1 MAQKINLLLVDDNP
15 ADLFLIKDYLSESD
29 ILDLNILEATSIGE
43 AKEILTNQLVDLVLL
58 DMFLL
63 DSSGI
68 NTFYSVHNEFPKTS
82 IIVLSGLSDKNIA
95 LSTVQA
101 GAQDFLLKGDFDGR
115 LLEKTIIYS
124 VERKKNLQLLADSEN
139 KYRALFEVTPLPLFI
154 VSTDSNKIIKVN
166 AEAKHVFGFND
177 EEFIL
182 KELSDLFVNKKDISR
197 LIESTSI
204 EDQQF
209 RKVAVTKDELKI
221 IVDVTLK
228 RIILLDDTFI
238 IVQLKDVTEQ
248 VHFERNR
255 LDIINSIQDN
265 ERSNF
270 AMELHDGLAQELVLL
285 NIYIDQIKEK
295 CSDIPEVD
303 QAKSIITDAMKQT
316 RRLTYNVNPPLLNE
330 GFFKGLSVL
339 FERFNDIN
347 DIHISF
353 NIDKK
358 IENCEEIISDDISYN
373 SYRIIQEFLNN
384 SIKHA
389 DADEISC
396 FVASEEDFCS
406 IIIKDNGKGFDQ
418 SVSESIGM
426 GIKNMKKRAKL
437 FQIGIEI
444 DSKENSGTSLKLIIP
459 KSSGIDF

>member
-1 MAQKINLLLVDDNP
+1 MSQKINLLLVDDNP
-15 ADLFLIKDYLSESD
+15 ADLFLIKDYLSDSD
-29 ILDLNILEATSIGE
+29 ILDLKILEATSVSE
-43 AKEILTNQLVDLVLL
+43 AKQILSNQIVDLILL
-58 DMFLL
+58 DMFLP

-68 NTFYSVHNEFPKTS
+68 DTFYEIHNESPKTS

-115 LLEKTIIYS
+115 LLEKSIVYS

-154 VSTDSNKIIKVN
+154 VSNKSNKIIKVN
-166 AEAKHVFGFND
+166 AEARHVFGYVEN
-177 EEFIL
+177 EFVL
-182 KELSDLFVNKKDISR
+182 KNLTDLFTKTQDIDS
-197 LIESTSI
+197 LIELTNI

-209 RKVAVTKDELKI
+209 RGIAIKKDESEI

-228 RIILLDDTFI
+228 RIVLLDDTFTL
-238 IVQLKDVTEQ
+238 VQLKDVTEQ

-255 LDIINSIQDN
+255 LDVINSIQDN

-295 CSDIPEVD
+295 CSDIPEID
-303 QAKSIITDAMKQT
+303 RAKNIITDAMRQT
-316 RRLTYNVNPPLLNE
+316 RRLTYNVSPPLLNE

-339 FERFNDIN
+339 FERFNDVN
-347 DIHISF
+347 DILVSF
-353 NIDKK
+353 KIDKE
-358 IENCEEIISDDISYN
+358 ISNCEELINDEVSYN
-373 SYRIIQEFLNN
+373 SFRIIQEFLNN

-389 DADEISC
+389 EADEISC
-396 FVASEEDFCS
+396 FIASDDDFCN
-406 IIIKDNGKGFDQ
+406 ITIKDNGKGFDQ
-418 SVSESIGM
+418 TNSKSVGM
-426 GIKNMKKRAKL
+426 GIQNMKKRAKL
-437 FQIGIEI
+437 FQIGINIESEE
-444 DSKENSGTSLKLIIP
+444 SKGTSLKLKIP
-459 KSSGIDF
+459 KPSGIDF